1 MKKFVK
7 VLSLVLAISLVAAF
21 VVGCSI
27 SGNTYVY
34 DSIKVENASATTE
47 SEDYYAGL
55 FQKKVTFSENGS
67 YSIGGTDVG
76 YYKKSGNKIYVGVSG
91 DIDTDTDPLFT
102 LNGDKLILVK
112 TLDDGV
118 KVTVTFKKVA

>member
-7 VLSLVLAISLVAAF
+7 VLSLVLAISLIAAF

-27 SGNTYVY
+27 KGNTYVY
-34 DSIKVENASATTE
+34 DSIKVENASAATE
-47 SEDYYAGL
+47 TEDYYASL
-55 FQKKVTFSENGS
+55 FQKKITFAENGS

-76 YYKKSGNKIYVGVSG
+76 YYKKSGGKIYVGVSG
-91 DIDTDTDPLFT
+91 DIDDSAEALFT
-102 LNGDKLILVK
+102 ISGDKIILVK

-118 KVTVTFKKVA
+118 KVTVTFKKAS

>member
-7 VLSLVLAISLVAAF
+7 VLSLVLAISLVSAF
-21 VVGCSI
+21 VVACSV

-34 DSIKVENASATTE
+34 DSIKVENASAATE
-47 SEDYYAGL
+47 TEDYYAGL

-67 YSIGGTDVG
+67 YSIGVTDVG